1 MACTSKLTKLAELSF
16 LNPCGIASVCDREA
30 TWKLKNAQK
39 ACCLNRLSSG
49 PRWSKKTG
57 SGCIWASYP
66 TATIGTA
73 SSTMSEKLESKIYLA
88 YEGLFRHLNFCGSVG
103 CWKFPPKPGPARR

>member
-30 TWKLKNAQK
+30 TWKFKNAQK
-39 ACCLNRLSSG
+39 ACSLSLSSSG
-49 PRWSKKTG
+49 LLWSKKTG

-66 TATIGTA
+66 RATIGTP
-73 SSTMSEKLESKIYLA
+73 SSTMNEKIESNTYLA
-88 YEGLFRHLNFCGSVG
+88 NEDVLRHINFCGSVG
-103 CWKFPPKPGPARR
+103 